1 MALQAYAQLCLS
13 APQSFPESL
22 SSLLSEAW
30 PWIALLTVSFTSIV
44 DVLLQKDTKAD
55 AGQDLIKPAARLI
68 DILKELLLSPG
79 TEGRALAALAT
90 IDPSALLNVLL
101 NKTDWVY
108 LPGQFL
114 LGKVAGSPA
123 RLLENCGIVLDKLAL
138 APNALHRLRMPN
150 SKESLGVLFSRIFMA
165 ICRKSIVESLCPL
178 PDAGAGIWIAFLG
191 AVYPAQGVSTSCIIA
206 GLECGLLALL
216 GRVATALRCVT
227 FSPRSMKIFED
238 LALRVLQPALVW
250 PAVIRAFHQAKIRD
264 AVLIDD
270 ATGVKWRPLVQLLWN
285 FLEARKIKKRLNKE
299 ISHAECAR
307 QQANA
312 DWRAGHKMVC
322 TYKDLHEP
330 MLIVDSAG
338 TLRMERSST
347 LRFDTRRFI
356 RRLTLSMMKGRG
368 DATEEVQSV
377 QMVDF
382 VKDESKSRTSLPVP
396 RKNFLP
402 GHVHIFAVFR
412 KDTDTIVLEVARMPH
427 SEFHAFVAPKKKGR
441 RHRT

>member
-1 MALQAYAQLCLS
+1 MILS
-13 APQSFPESL
+13 TQ
-22 SSLLSEAW
+22 
-30 PWIALLTVSFTSIV
+30 
-44 DVLLQKDTKAD
+44 
-55 AGQDLIKPAARLI
+55 GQDLIKPAARLI

-114 LGKVAGSPA
+114 FGTVAGSPA
-123 RLLENCGIVLDKLAL
+123 RLLENCGVVLDKLAL

-150 SKESLGVLFSRIFMA
+150 SKESLGVLISRIFMT
-165 ICRKSIVESLCPL
+165 ICRKSIVASLCPL

-250 PAVIRAFHQAKIRD
+250 PAFIRAFHQAKVRD

-307 QQANA
+307 QQAMYPLMCCCARVFYCSRACQKA

-338 TLRMERSST
+338 TLRVERSST

-412 KDTDTIVLEVARMPH
+412 RDTDTIVLEVARMPH

-441 RHRT
+441 KHRT